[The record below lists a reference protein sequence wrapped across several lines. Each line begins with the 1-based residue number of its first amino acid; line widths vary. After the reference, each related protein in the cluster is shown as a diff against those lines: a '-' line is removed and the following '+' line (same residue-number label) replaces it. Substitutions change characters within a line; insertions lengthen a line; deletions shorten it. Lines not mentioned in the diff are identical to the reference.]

1 MCLEVLVG
9 KDLKGKEVNMELGAL
24 TLISGGVGKGKTT
37 LIKNII
43 DELQGSDNKVDI
55 TVCDICGMDYLY
67 TNVNTIQ
74 NVKELEDLLNSLI
87 DLIATRR
94 DLFLSRGCKDIEEYN
109 NIIKECLEYKVLVI
123 ENYELVQDLIRSR
136 TFSSNLEYVIT
147 AGNCFGI
154 SVILSSQ
161 KDRGSRSLMA
171 SATNLIEFPSIFNGY
186 LAKELGLELN
196 SELTNRGTF
205 ILLNTDGNYKIV
217 NGNTKE
223 EVVLSELNVRGEGL
237 SVVVGKDSR
246 GRDVYLNLD
255 MPVLMSGMAG
265 SGKTNAT
272 LNMINEIKRNYNADI
287 SVIAKNCYEF
297 EHIKEDVE
305 LVNIGSGATD
315 CFTSLL
321 KELQD
326 RKDLIHYSNCKG
338 FKEYNL
344 KNIVKLPYKVVFIDD
359 ILVYSEDSKE
369 MYDNLNLILS
379 QGRALGVSIV
389 MNTQDPKRL
398 NRAIYGN
405 VNTSL
410 YFRDVY
416 DLDSVKCIKK
426 VAYLDRGECIVS
438 KGNVN
443 VLVQVPLNKKL
454 M

>member
-9 KDLKGKEVNMELGAL
+9 KDLKGKEVNMGLGAL

-43 DELQGSDNKVDI
+43 DELQGSDNKVDV
-55 TVCDICGMDYLY
+55 TVCDLCGLDYLDSDVSIIKDIVGL
-67 TNVNTIQ
+67 NDKID
-74 NVKELEDLLNSLI
+74 ELLNLI
-87 DLIATRR
+87 NIRR
-94 DLFLSRGCKDIEEYN
+94 DLLISRGCKDIEEYN
-109 NIIKECLEYKVLVI
+109 NVIKECLEYKVLVI
-123 ENYELVQDLIRSR
+123 ENYELVQDLIRNR
-136 TFSSNLEYVIT
+136 VFSSNLDYIIT
-147 AGNCFGI
+147 AGSCFGI

-255 MPVLMSGMAG
+255 MPVLMSGMPG
-265 SGKTNAT
+265 SGKTNTT
-272 LNMINEIKRNYNADI
+272 LNMINEVKRNYNADVT
-287 SVIAKNCYEF
+287 VIAKNCYEF

-305 LVNIGSGATD
+305 IVDRGSGATD

-326 RKDLIHYSNCKG
+326 RKDLICYSNCRD

-344 KNIVKLPYKVVFIDD
+344 KNSVKLPYKVLFIDD
-359 ILVYSEDSKE
+359 ILVYSADNKE
-369 MYDNLNLILS
+369 MYGNLNLILS